1 MKLSK
6 RPILAVLVKFMT
18 KYEASYFYF
27 YDFRQRLTFVMTM
40 L

>member
-6 RPILAVLVKFMT
+6 LPISVVLVKFVT
-18 KYEASYFYF
+18 KYGARYFYF